1 MKRTRWPVVSW
12 IPALLFMLL
21 LAISSPGCTR
31 QGMTI
36 QDLRLPVPP
45 AVAVLGDGETL
56 APHPYVLVIGAQF
69 VLRPVAVE
77 AVNPVTSAAVQ
88 LTDNLVPVGGGSGEL
103 VDQSEGQRR
112 AQADIIQNQQAK
124 SPPGDTPTGAT
135 SAADLQNPSP
145 ADAKTVSKE
154 IPAAPGGD

>member
-1 MKRTRWPVVSW
+1 MRKTRWPCLSW

-36 QDLRLPVPP
+36 QDLRLPIPP
-45 AVAVLGDGETL
+45 AVLADGATL
-56 APHPYVLVIGAQF
+56 APQPMILVIGAQF
-69 VLRPVAVE
+69 VLRPVDVE
-77 AVNPVTSAAVQ
+77 AVNPITSAAVQ
-88 LTDNLVPVGGGSGEL
+88 ASDNLVPVGGGSGEL